1 LGPHTAGMRSGL
13 ISLGRPVL
21 VVDDEDVIRDTLA
34 EILEAQGYP
43 VQTASNGAEALE
55 AIQESP
61 PSIVVTDVHMPRM
74 TGVELVEQLH
84 ELGYDPPIVVVTGT
98 MRNADEVMEVMAVDE
113 CILKPFDI
121 NTLLDAIERLRCP

>member
-1 LGPHTAGMRSGL
+1 MDGSITT
-13 ISLGRPVL
+13 LGRPIL

-34 EILEAQGYP
+34 DILEAQGYP

-55 AIQESP
+55 AIQDAR

-74 TGVELVEQLH
+74 DGVRLVE
-84 ELGYDPPIVVVTGT
+84 ELRERGYDPPIVVVTGT
-98 MRNADEVMEVMAVDE
+98 MRSADEVMKAVRVDE

>member
-1 LGPHTAGMRSGL
+1 MESSTTST
-13 ISLGRPVL
+13 GRPVL

-34 EILEAQGYP
+34 DILEAQGYP

-55 AIQESP
+55 VIQETP

-74 TGVELVEQLH
+74 DGVELVEQLH

-98 MRNADEVMEVMAVDE
+98 MRNAAEVLKVMSVDE

-121 NTLLDAIERLRCP
+121 DMLLDAIERLRCP

>member
-1 LGPHTAGMRSGL
+1 MECSTTS
-13 ISLGRPVL
+13 SGRPVL

-55 AIQESP
+55 VIQEVR

-74 TGVELVEQLH
+74 DGVQLVEQLR
-84 ELGYDPPIVVVTGT
+84 ERGYDPPIVVVTGT
-98 MRNADEVMEVMAVDE
+98 MRSVHDVLQVMEVDE

-121 NTLLDAIERLRCP
+121 NQLLDAIERLRCP